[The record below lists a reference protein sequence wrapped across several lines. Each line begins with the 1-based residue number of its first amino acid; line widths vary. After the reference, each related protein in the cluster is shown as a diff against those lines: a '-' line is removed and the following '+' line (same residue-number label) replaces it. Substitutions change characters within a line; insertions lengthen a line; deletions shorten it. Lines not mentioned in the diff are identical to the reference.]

1 MKIEG
6 KTYLVS
12 GGSSGLGA
20 ATVEDLLAQKAYVS
34 ILDRSPP
41 SEALLSSSNVK
52 YFQVDILEVS
62 QIQDAVDKTAQWV
75 KETGAPIGG
84 VVNCAGVGVAGKIID
99 AHNEPHSL
107 DLWEFAIGVN
117 LTGSFNLTRLAL
129 KEMVKNQPE
138 EGDGERGVILFVAS
152 AAAFEGQ
159 PGQTAYSASKGGL
172 VSMTL
177 PMARDLSRHGI
188 RVVTIAPGVF
198 DSSMTA
204 NFSQKTRKSLE
215 TEGIIY
221 PRRFG
226 QPFEFARTVRWI
238 LETPYVNGETIRL
251 SGAGRLPGKL

>member
-1 MKIEG
+1 M
-6 KTYLVS
+6 
-12 GGSSGLGA
+12 
-20 ATVEDLLAQKAYVS
+20 
-34 ILDRSPP
+34 
-41 SEALLSSSNVK
+41 SSSNVK

-152 AAAFEGQ
+152 AAAVGFSSLLS
-159 PGQTAYSASKGGL
+159 PRKPDRSLPVRRSAR
-172 VSMTL
+172 
-177 PMARDLSRHGI
+177 PDC
-188 RVVTIAPGVF
+188 
-198 DSSMTA
+198 
-204 NFSQKTRKSLE
+204 
-215 TEGIIY
+215 
-221 PRRFG
+221 
-226 QPFEFARTVRWI
+226 I
-238 LETPYVNGETIRL
+238 LCQ
-251 SGAGRLPGKL
+251 